1 MELVDSL
8 QDLAHQLLECLY
20 GEASVWRRSTMADT
34 SAIALAPLQKQHRLP
49 LQRPFIGLDL
59 GGDWLTGGREAA
71 ALHCMPET
79 GGLRRRPGWPGK
91 SRIDAGDPNPRWG

>member
-1 MELVDSL
+1 VEAVD
-8 QDLAHQLLECLY
+8 HGGHECD
-20 GEASVWRRSTMADT
+20 ST
-34 SAIALAPLQKQHRLP
+34 SYPSKVAPAP

-59 GGDWLTGGREAA
+59 GGDWLIGGREAA

-79 GGLRRRPGWPGK
+79 GGLRRRPGRPGK